1 MKSYLSLS
9 NEELTELISEKRK
22 KYSEYKS
29 QNLSLDMSRGKPCK
43 EQLDLCLDMLNGSSS
58 YKSPSGV
65 DCRNYGGVEGLKEA
79 RELFGALIGAPW
91 EQVIVSGNSSLNVMY
106 DTVARAMSFGVNDK
120 DLPWSKQG
128 KIKFLCPSPGYD
140 RHFAITELFG
150 IEMIIVDMKS
160 DGPDMDKIE
169 ELVSADSSIKGIW
182 CIPQYSN
189 PDGIIYSDEV
199 VDRFA
204 RLKPKAS
211 DFRIFWDNAYAVH
224 HLTDKKVPVKN
235 ILTACQNAG
244 NPDMVYVFTSTSK
257 ISFAGAGISVMA
269 SSVDNMKRTIK
280 QMSIQTIGPDK
291 INQLKHVEYFKTVEG
306 INAHMEKHAKILA
319 PKFKLVLET
328 LQRELSGKEIAWWNE
343 PNGGYFVSLN
353 TMDNCA
359 KEVVKMAKEA
369 GVVLTNAGATFPY
382 GKDPLDRNIRIA
394 PSFPPLDE
402 LKQAIDLLCLCV
414 EIVSC
419 EKILASR

>member
-9 NEELTELISEKRK
+9 NEELKELVSEKRK
-22 KYSEYKS
+22 KYDEYKA

-43 EQLDLCLDMLNGSSS
+43 EQLNLCLDMLNSTS

-169 ELVSADSSIKGIW
+169 ELVSADASIKGIW

-189 PDGIIYSDEV
+189 PEGIIYSDEV

-224 HLTDKKVPVKN
+224 HLTDDKTPVKN
-235 ILTACQNAG
+235 ILTECQNAG

-269 SSVDNMKRTIK
+269 SSVNNMKRAIK

-291 INQLKHVEYFKTVEG
+291 MNQLRHVEYFKNVEG
-306 INAHMEKHAKILA
+306 IYAHMDKHAKILA

-343 PNGGYFVSLN
+343 PKGGYFVSLN
-353 TMDNCA
+353 TMNNCA
-359 KEVVKMAKEA
+359 KEVIKMAKEA
-369 GVVLTNAGATFPY
+369 GVVLTNAGAAFPY

-402 LKQAIDLLCLCV
+402 LKQAIELLCLCV